1 MTAEAGPSSLPANP
15 PRPIVP
21 SVLRQHFAAYQ
32 RSPCAPTPTPTPA
45 ARSSFVAPS
54 IFEGWLGGSSTGASS
69 AEAESKA
76 QQQRTVVGAGSVP
89 SDSVWQ
95 DHPETQEEAR
105 HRERCEKWADQLFK
119 TSPMIRFM
127 TRHLILVSCDPLAP
141 LTSKNDLPRLTI
153 ASCPPTMAGGF
164 SPSAPGAPLSDS
176 GIMLCAN
183 RMMSKDHLEDT
194 LAHEMVHWWDHCRF
208 KVDWS
213 DLRQHACSE
222 IRASSLSG
230 DCNFSRERGRRNWG
244 LTKQHQACTR
254 RRAVLSVMANEK
266 CTGGKEQAERVV
278 DEVWNSCFSD
288 TRPFDE
294 IY

>member
-1 MTAEAGPSSLPANP
+1 MTDPWTFLTPPAPLFLLAG
-15 PRPIVP
+15 
-21 SVLRQHFAAYQ
+21 
-32 RSPCAPTPTPTPA
+32 
-45 ARSSFVAPS
+45 
-54 IFEGWLGGSSTGASS
+54 
-69 AEAESKA
+69 
-76 QQQRTVVGAGSVP
+76 
-89 SDSVWQ
+89 
-95 DHPETQEEAR
+95 
-105 HRERCEKWADQLFK
+105 
-119 TSPMIRFM
+119 PMIRFM

-222 IRASSLSG
+222 VRKA
-230 DCNFSRERGRRNWG
+230 
-244 LTKQHQACTR
+244 
-254 RRAVLSVMANEK
+254 
-266 CTGGKEQAERVV
+266 GG
-278 DEVWNSCFSD
+278 
-288 TRPFDE
+288 
-294 IY
+294 